1 MEPQAEAVPATVDE
15 IDEAEPMIEE
25 RPPVAAFDPHFS
37 GRMRDEDWH
46 WA

>member
-1 MEPQAEAVPATVDE
+1 MEPQAEAVPAAVEE
-15 IDEAEPMIEE
+15 IEEGEPGTDE